1 MGQSWRR
8 QLVAAIITL
17 LLVVAVWKFDRFARS
32 VSHLLRALDTFRV
45 LGIEF
50 VSLSESLD
58 TATPAG
64 RMVWRRAKSQALPMK
79 VEQLTERLRRLV
91 LERQSLRDRG
101 ASTADLERNRLEI
114 VRRQWELSHALIES
128 HNPEPLPLPQAA

>member
-1 MGQSWRR
+1 MAQQCAESE
-8 QLVAAIITL
+8 A
-17 LLVVAVWKFDRFARS
+17 
-32 VSHLLRALDTFRV
+32 LR
-45 LGIEF
+45 
-50 VSLSESLD
+50 
-58 TATPAG
+58 
-64 RMVWRRAKSQALPMK
+64 MK
-79 VEQLTERLRRLV
+79 VEQLTERLRQLV